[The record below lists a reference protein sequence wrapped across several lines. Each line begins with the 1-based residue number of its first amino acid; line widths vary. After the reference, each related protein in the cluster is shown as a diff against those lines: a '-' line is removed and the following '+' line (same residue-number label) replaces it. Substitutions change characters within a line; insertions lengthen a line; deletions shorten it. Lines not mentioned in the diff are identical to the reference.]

1 MADIKRKLAT
11 IERINGLFPIPDAD
25 SIERAVIRGWSVV
38 AKKGEF
44 KDSDLCI
51 YAEID
56 SVFPERPEFEFLRS
70 RGFRIRTIKLRG
82 QISQGIIFP
91 LSILNEYGMLYT
103 PEEIEDLFPEATK
116 YGLDQNWEQVLILE
130 HPGENT
136 DGFIPIVEG
145 EDLTDLIGIKVY
157 EAPIPAELAGLVKG
171 AFPSHSIKTDEERI
185 QNLLEHYE
193 DYRKETWI
201 ATEKCDGTSMTP
213 FVYNLTFGIASR
225 NLELLE
231 TEGNTFW
238 KVARAL
244 NLERKMSKYMGQQ
257 GIQSL
262 TLQGELIGEGIQ
274 KNKYKLKGQTVKFFR
289 AFDPIKFQ
297 FYPFDTFLEMMAEMQ
312 LDTVPIIDLNFKLPE
327 KYEDL
332 ILYADGKSM
341 LVDGPREGV
350 VFVARNPVYN
360 DNGRLSFKVI
370 SNKFLLKHEE

>member
-11 IERINGLFPIPDAD
+11 VERIRGIFPIPDAD
-25 SIERAVIRGWSVV
+25 SIEKAMIRGWSIVV
-38 AKKGEF
+38 RKGEF

-56 SVFPERPEFEFLRS
+56 SLMPERPEFEFLRA

-82 QISQGIIFP
+82 QVSQGIIFP
-91 LSILNEYGMLYT
+91 LSILEEYGEIFT
-103 PEEIEDLFPEATK
+103 REEILNQFPTA
-116 YGLDQNWEQVLILE
+116 GMDPSWERVLALE
-130 HPGENT
+130 TPLENG
-136 DGFIPIVEG
+136 DRCIPLIEG
-145 EDLTDLIGIKVY
+145 EDLTDLLGIKVY
-157 EAPIPAELAGLVKG
+157 EAPIPAELAGQVKG
-171 AFPSHSIKTDEERI
+171 LFPSHSVKTDEERI
-185 QNLLEHYE
+185 QNLLDHYE

-213 FVYNLTFGIASR
+213 FMYNLTFGIASR

-231 TEGNTFW
+231 TESNTFW
-238 KVARAL
+238 KVARGL
-244 NLERKMSKYMGQQ
+244 NLENKMSKWMGQQ
-257 GIQSL
+257 GISSL

-289 AFDPIKFQ
+289 AFDPVKFK
-297 FYPFDTFLEMMAEMQ
+297 FYPFEEFLEMMSEMG
-312 LDTVPIIDLNFKLPE
+312 LATVPIIDKNFKLPE

-332 ILYADGKSM
+332 ILYADGQSM
-341 LVDGPREGV
+341 LADVPREGV
-350 VFVARNPVYN
+350 VFVAKNPVYD

>member
-1 MADIKRKLAT
+1 MRKLAT
-11 IERINGLFPIPDAD
+11 IGKIENIYPIEGAD
-25 SIERAVIRGWSVV
+25 FIERATIRGWNVV
-38 AKKGEF
+38 VKKGDHKVGE
-44 KDSDLCI
+44 LVI
-51 YAEID
+51 YCEID
-56 SVFPERPEFEFLRS
+56 SLMPERSEFEFLRP
-70 RGFRIRTIKLRG
+70 RGFRIRTVKLKN
-82 QISQGIIFP
+82 QVSQGIIFP

-116 YGLDQNWEQVLILE
+116 YGLDENWEQVLILE

-185 QNLLEHYE
+185 QNLLEHWD

-274 KNKYKLKGQTVKFFR
+274 KNKYKLKGQIVKFFR

-297 FYPFDTFLEMMAEMQ
+297 FYPFETFLEMMAEMG
-312 LDTVPIIDLNFKLPE
+312 LDTVPIIDMNFKLPE

-341 LVDGPREGV
+341 LVEGPREGV
-350 VFVARNPVYN
+350 VFVAKNPAYS

>member
-1 MADIKRKLAT
+1 MRKLAT
-11 IERINGLFPIPDAD
+11 IEKIENIFPIEGAD
-25 SIERAVIRGWSVV
+25 FIERATIRGWNLVV
-38 AKKGEF
+38 KKGEH
-44 KDSDLCI
+44 KVGELVI
-51 YAEID
+51 YCEID
-56 SVFPERPEFEFLRS
+56 SVMPERPEFEFLRP
-70 RGFRIRTIKLRG
+70 RGFRIRTVKLKN

-136 DGFIPIVEG
+136 DGFVPIVEG
-145 EDLTDLIGIKVY
+145 EDLTDIIGIKVY

-171 AFPSHSIKTDEERI
+171 AFPSHSVKTDEERI

-193 DYRKETWI
+193 DYRKETWV

-297 FYPFDTFLEMMAEMQ
+297 FYPFETFLEMMAEMG

-350 VFVARNPVYN
+350 VFVAKNPSYS